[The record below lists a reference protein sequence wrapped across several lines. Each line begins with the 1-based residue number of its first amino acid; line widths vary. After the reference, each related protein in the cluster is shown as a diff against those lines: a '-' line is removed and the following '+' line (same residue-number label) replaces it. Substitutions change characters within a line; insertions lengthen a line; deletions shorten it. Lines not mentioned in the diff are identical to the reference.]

1 MPAERVHTSRLGR
14 GSGNPPGPP
23 SYLSR
28 QMPHQEEC
36 LAPHGSFH
44 VRAIA
49 PGGIALALSLLFLG
63 ASLLTD
69 RGAQPTMPGP
79 GVWKLPSSDPFL
91 SIVLFLQKLP
101 VPLSHGRKRK
111 KSTVESKRSLSRF
124 NGHLLGVSHPS
135 GPGDKQGTSAAQAL
149 VGLLWGGGADRSK
162 LNAYIV
168 Q

>member
-36 LAPHGSFH
+36 SAPHGSFH

-49 PGGIALALSLLFLG
+49 PGGIALALSLLFLE

-91 SIVLFLQKLP
+91 SIVLFLQSFLP
-101 VPLSHGRKRK
+101 RCPTVGRE
-111 KSTVESKRSLSRF
+111 KSTVERERGLSRF
-124 NGHLLGVSHPS
+124 NEHLLGVSHPS
-135 GPGDKQGTSAAQAL
+135 SPGDKQGTPAAQAL
-149 VGLLWGGGADRSK
+149 VGLLWGWGRTGV
-162 LNAYIV
+162 N
-168 Q
+168 